1 MPKTD
6 MNVQMKSNPNMK
18 RILFLCLAAL
28 SLVGTDA
35 FAQYQTVR
43 AFSHRGGRLEND
55 RFRDRYPH
63 DQGRRADYHA
73 RPDP

>member
-6 MNVQMKSNPNMK
+6 MNVQMKSNNNMK

-28 SLVGTDA
+28 SLVGMDA

-55 RFRDRYPH
+55 EN
-63 DQGRRADYHA
+63 DYHA